1 MENVRSLGPEGWGYS
16 EGGQIKTN
24 FSLFSFVCVCVCAC
38 VCVCVSVKYFW
49 HCCEAL
55 SPMVFFEKVWVSR
68 SFC

>member
-24 FSLFSFVCVCVCAC
+24 FSLFSFVCVCVC

-49 HCCEAL
+49 PREAL
-55 SPMVFFEKVWVSR
+55 SPVVFFEKVWVSR